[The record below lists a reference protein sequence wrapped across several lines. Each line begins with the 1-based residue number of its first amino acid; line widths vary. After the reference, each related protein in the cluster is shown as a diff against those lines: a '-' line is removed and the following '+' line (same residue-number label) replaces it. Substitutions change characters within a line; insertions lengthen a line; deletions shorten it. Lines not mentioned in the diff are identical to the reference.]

1 MCGMDR
7 DTTGSGKG
15 YHMKPAVV
23 QIEVGQMANFTYLV
37 ADEANGEAAV
47 IDPSWDLDKIFQ
59 TLKKKNW
66 RAKYIINTHTHFD
79 HVIGNEQVAE
89 ITGAKIVQHKN
100 SQLDKDIAVSDGDMI
115 EIGQIRLRV
124 LHTPGH
130 SKDSICLLYDDQFIL
145 TGDTLFV
152 GNCGRVDLPGSD
164 AEEMY
169 YSLFDKLAKL
179 DEKLIVYPGHNYGST
194 SISTIGH
201 EKQANYVL
209 KPKSKQEFLK
219 LMIAGE

>member
-1 MCGMDR
+1 L
-7 DTTGSGKG
+7 
-15 YHMKPAVV
+15 
-23 QIEVGQMANFTYLV
+23 QIEVGQMANFSYLV
-37 ADEANGEAAV
+37 ADEESGEAAV

-59 TLKKKNW
+59 TLKKKDW
-66 RAKYIINTHTHFD
+66 LAKYIINTHTHFD
-79 HVIGNEQVAE
+79 HVIGNQQMAE
-89 ITGAKIVQHKN
+89 LTGAKIVQHKN

-115 EIGQIRLRV
+115 EIGGIRLRV

-164 AEEMY
+164 AREMY
-169 YSLFDKLAKL
+169 YSLFNRLAKL
-179 DEKLIVYPGHNYGST
+179 DENLIVYPGHNYGPTST
-194 SISTIGH
+194 STIGH
-201 EKQANYVL
+201 EKKTNYVL
-209 KPKSKQEFLK
+209 KPRSKQEFLE